1 MTKRDGVPNIGDD
14 NAAVQHGKVVLMPRN
29 AKPKDGQSPLGVLTE
44 LAVEGTSSIVEA
56 QRALLDLAEQEN
68 NLLLNGLKQRIGIQ
82 PVVAITDLVRRS
94 VDTLIGMQQEL
105 LTTTNKQA
113 LQWLEQGKSGR
124 ERAAHV
130 TEFAR
135 EGVETFTRAQKK
147 FLDVLAQET
156 ATAIKGKHEGKP
168 VEKKE
173 VAVLAREAA
182 EAFIE
187 AQKRLLD
194 VIGQQMNVNLDAA
207 TRSMEMLSPSRLLPV
222 ANMTGEAVRNFVDK
236 ETNFVGSLIKPAK
249 SVAGKRAVRSRTPK
263 KKAAAVQ

>member
-1 MTKRDGVPNIGDD
+1 
-14 NAAVQHGKVVLMPRN
+14 MPRN
-29 AKPKDGQSPLGVLTE
+29 AKPKDGHSPLGILTE
-44 LAVEGTSSIVEA
+44 LAVEGTSSVVEA

-68 NLLLNGLKQRIGIQ
+68 DILLNGLKQRIGFQ
-82 PVVAITDLVRRS
+82 PVVAMTDLVRRS

-105 LTTTNKQA
+105 LTNTNKQA

-130 TEFAR
+130 TALAR

-147 FLDVLAQET
+147 FLEVLAQET
-156 ATAIKGKHEGKP
+156 ATAMKGKHEGKP

-182 EAFIE
+182 ESFIE

-207 TRSMEMLSPSRLLPV
+207 TRSLEMLSPSRLLPV

-249 SVAGKRAVRSRTPK
+249 NVTAGKRAVRSRTPK
-263 KKAAAVQ
+263 KKMVAVQ